1 MTEKVAVLAYNLG
14 APDCLESVEPF
25 LYNLFNDPAIIPLP
39 TIFRTPLAK
48 LISWRRAK
56 FATEIYTELGGS
68 SPLLHNTEAQAE
80 AIEKLLRQD
89 NSETDVRCFVAMR
102 YWKPFLEETH
112 AKIQSWGADRIIL
125 LSLYPQF
132 STTTVGSFMRV
143 WYMHQK
149 KQAKPIPFQSI
160 ACYPVLSGFVETVAK
175 NTYETYNK
183 ALQSGKPVRI
193 LFSAHGI
200 PQDTVKAGD
209 GYQYHCEQTVEAVRK
224 VLAEKYNLADLDWV
238 GSFQSR
244 VGPKKWLQPY
254 TEDEIR
260 RAAQDR
266 VALVIVPTAF
276 ISEHSETLVELDI
289 EYRELAHEEGL
300 EEYYRAPTASTDP
313 IFIQGLADMVSKAI
327 KQPDTGLN
335 AAYNGCETAFC
346 PRQFK
351 RCVCVNNPDWQGS
364 LQ

>member
-1 MTEKVAVLAYNLG
+1 MSKKIAVLAYNLG
-14 APDCLESVEPF
+14 APDCLENVEPF

-39 TIFRTPLAK
+39 TIIRTPLAK

-56 FATEIYTELGGS
+56 FAKDIYAELGGS
-68 SPLLHNTEAQAE
+68 SPLLVNTQAQ
-80 AIEKLLRQD
+80 
-89 NSETDVRCFVAMR
+89 TDALEEILQKSSLNADIKCFVAMR
-102 YWKPFLEETH
+102 YWKPFLEETYSE
-112 AKIQSWGADRIIL
+112 IQNWGADHVIL

-132 STTTVGSFMRV
+132 STTTVGSFMRI
-143 WYMHQK
+143 WHMLQK
-149 KQAKPIPFQSI
+149 KQSQPMSFQSI
-160 ACYPVLSGFVETVAK
+160 ACYPILPGFIEALAK

-183 ALQSGKPVRI
+183 ALKTGKDVRI

-200 PQDTVKAGD
+200 PEDTVKAGD
-209 GYQYHCEQTVEAVRK
+209 GYQYHCAQTVEAVRA
-224 VLAEKYNLADLDWV
+224 VLAEKYALSELDWI

-260 RAAQDR
+260 RAAKDD

-276 ISEHSETLVELDI
+276 VSEHSETLVELDI

-300 EEYYRAPTASTDP
+300 EEYYRAPTVSTDP
-313 IFIQGLADMVSKAI
+313 MFIQGLADMVLKAVNN
-327 KQPDTGLN
+327 PPVAMN
-335 AAYNGCETAFC
+335 SAYNGCEAAFC

>member
-1 MTEKVAVLAYNLG
+1 MTEKVAILAYNLG
-14 APDCLESVEPF
+14 APDCLENVEPF

-39 TIFRTPLAK
+39 TIVRTPLAK

-56 FATEIYTELGGS
+56 FAKDIYAELGGS
-68 SPLLHNTEAQAE
+68 SPLLVNTQAQTEAL
-80 AIEKLLRQD
+80 EKIVQKK
-89 NSETDVRCFVAMR
+89 NPKTDIRCFVAMR
-102 YWKPFLEETH
+102 YWKPFLEEIYTE
-112 AKIQSWGADRIIL
+112 IQNWGADRVIL

-132 STTTVGSFMRV
+132 STTTVGSFMRI
-143 WYMHQK
+143 WRLHQK
-149 KQAKPIPFQSI
+149 KQSQPLPFQSI
-160 ACYPVLSGFVETVAK
+160 ACYPILPGFIEAVAK
-175 NTYETYNK
+175 NTHKTYNK
-183 ALQSGKPVRI
+183 ALESGKKVRV

-200 PQDTVKAGD
+200 PEDTVKAGD
-209 GYQYHCEQTVEAVRK
+209 GYQYHCEQTVVAIRK
-224 VLAEKYNLADLDWV
+224 VLAEKYNLSELDWV

-260 RAAQDR
+260 RAAQDE

-276 ISEHSETLVELDI
+276 VSEHSETLVELDI

-300 EEYYRAPTASTDP
+300 EEYYRAPTVSTDP
-313 IFIQGLADMVSKAI
+313 LFIQGLADMVTTAI
-327 KQPDTGLN
+327 EQPEFRLN
-335 AAYNGCETAFC
+335 SAYNGCEAAFC
-346 PRQFK
+346 PREFK

>member
-1 MTEKVAVLAYNLG
+1 MTEKIAVLAYNLG

-39 TIFRTPLAK
+39 TIARTPLAK
-48 LISWRRAK
+48 FISWRRAK

-68 SPLLHNTEAQAE
+68 SPLLDNTEAQTE
-80 AIEKLLRQD
+80 AIEKVLKKD
-89 NSETDVRCFVAMR
+89 NPDSDIRCFIAMR
-102 YWKPFLEETH
+102 YWKPFLEDTYS
-112 AKIQSWGADRIIL
+112 KIQAWGADRVII

-132 STTTVGSFMRV
+132 STTTVGSFMRI
-143 WYMHQK
+143 WRIHQK
-149 KQAKPIPFQSI
+149 KQVNPMPFQAI
-160 ACYPVLSGFVETVAK
+160 ACYPVLLGFIETVAK

-183 ALQSGKPVRI
+183 ALKTGKDIRI

-209 GYQYHCEQTVEAVRK
+209 GYQYHCEQTVVATRK
-224 VLAEKYNLADLDWV
+224 VLAEKYNLPELDWV

-260 RAAQDR
+260 RAAKDG

-289 EYRELAHEEGL
+289 EYRELAEEKGL
-300 EEYYRAPTASTDP
+300 HDYFRAPTASIDP
-313 IFIQGLADMVSKAI
+313 VFIQGLADMVTKAVRN
-327 KQPDTGLN
+327 PTARLN
-335 AAYNGCETAFC
+335 EAYNGCDEAFC
-346 PRQFK
+346 PREFK
-351 RCVCVNNPDWQGS
+351 RCVCVNNPNWQGS